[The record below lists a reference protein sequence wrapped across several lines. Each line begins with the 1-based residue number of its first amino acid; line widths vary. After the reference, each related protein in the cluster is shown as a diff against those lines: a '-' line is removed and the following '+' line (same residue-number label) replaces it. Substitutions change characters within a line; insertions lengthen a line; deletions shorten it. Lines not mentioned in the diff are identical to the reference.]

1 MRRTGIHYARSFD
14 GTHVAYEVLGDGPV
28 DLIFVWGGVSHLEL
42 GWEHPPTASFFE
54 DIASYA
60 RVVLLDKRGTGLSDR
75 TAFASGLEPRMDD
88 LRAVLDAA
96 GSEQA
101 FVFGESEAASLA
113 TLFAATHPTR
123 VRGLVLYAPLVRVLA
138 TDDFPWAHPAE
149 AFDRYIETS
158 VRHWGEGRMMSL
170 HSPSTAGDASEVDY
184 WGRLERMAMSPGGFE
199 EHMRAIADLD
209 IRPILPLVQAP
220 TLVLHREGDP
230 TVPIGQGEYVAS
242 HVPDARL
249 LRLVGTD
256 HYPMIGDAWS
266 LLAAVREFLCDDLAM
281 PAVDLDRVLTTV
293 LFTDIVGST
302 EHLAAVGDRR
312 WLDIIE
318 VHDRVA
324 RSAIERNRGRVI
336 RTTGDGVLATFDG
349 PARAIRCATEIK
361 EAARRVGLE
370 IRAGL
375 HSGEVERRG
384 DDVSGIAVHTASRVQ
399 AEADAGEVL
408 VSRTVVDLV
417 AGSGLLFD
425 DRGIRSLKGI
435 PGEWRLFAVGA

>member
-1 MRRTGIHYARSFD
+1 M
-14 GTHVAYEVLGDGPV
+14 V
-28 DLIFVWGGVSHLEL
+28 
-42 GWEHPPTASFFE
+42 
-54 DIASYA
+54 
-60 RVVLLDKRGTGLSDR
+60 
-75 TAFASGLEPRMDD
+75 
-88 LRAVLDAA
+88 
-96 GSEQA
+96 
-101 FVFGESEAASLA
+101 
-113 TLFAATHPTR
+113 
-123 VRGLVLYAPLVRVLA
+123 
-138 TDDFPWAHPAE
+138 
-149 AFDRYIETS
+149 
-158 VRHWGEGRMMSL
+158 
-170 HSPSTAGDASEVDY
+170 
-184 WGRLERMAMSPGGFE
+184 
-199 EHMRAIADLD
+199 
-209 IRPILPLVQAP
+209 
-220 TLVLHREGDP
+220 
-230 TVPIGQGEYVAS
+230 
-242 HVPDARL
+242 
-249 LRLVGTD
+249 
-256 HYPMIGDAWS
+256 GDAWS
-266 LLAAVREFLCDDLAM
+266 LLAAVREFVCDDLAM

-312 WLDIIE
+312 WLDLIE

-384 DDVSGIAVHTASRVQ
+384 EDVSGIAVHTASRVQ